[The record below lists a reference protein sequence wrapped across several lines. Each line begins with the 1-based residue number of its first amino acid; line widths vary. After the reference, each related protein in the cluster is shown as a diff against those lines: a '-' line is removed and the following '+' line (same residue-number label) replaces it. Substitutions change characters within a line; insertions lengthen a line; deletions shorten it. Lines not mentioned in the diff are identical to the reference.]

1 MMIRNS
7 ILSSQDSDD
16 ESDAQEDVLVDNNVF
31 AGYLLIFSGIFP
43 QNLSHVM
50 NFVSPK

>member
-7 ILSSQDSDD
+7 ILGSQDSHD

-31 AGYLLIFSGIFP
+31 AGYLLTSSGRFP

-50 NFVSPK
+50 NLVSPK